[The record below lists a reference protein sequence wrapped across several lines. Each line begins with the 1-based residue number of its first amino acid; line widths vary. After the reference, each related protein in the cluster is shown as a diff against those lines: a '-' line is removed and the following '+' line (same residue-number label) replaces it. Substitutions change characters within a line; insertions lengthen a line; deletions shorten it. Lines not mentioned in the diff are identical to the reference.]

1 MEEMNVTLTTQE
13 ITYYKEI
20 IDRGDK
26 LERLLNNA
34 DFKELITEGYCQNLA
49 DSLVSCLSK
58 ASPTMKDI
66 MNSKLLG
73 ISYFKEYIDLI
84 GSEKVRAKEA
94 LAGGDE

>member
-58 ASPTMKDI
+58 ASPTMKDV
-66 MNSKLLG
+66 MNSKFLG

-84 GSEKVRAKEA
+84 GSEKARAKEA